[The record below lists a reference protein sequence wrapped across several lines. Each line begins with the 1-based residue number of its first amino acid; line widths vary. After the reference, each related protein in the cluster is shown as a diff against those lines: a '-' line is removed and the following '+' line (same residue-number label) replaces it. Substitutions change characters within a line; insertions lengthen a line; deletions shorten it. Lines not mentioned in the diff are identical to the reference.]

1 MIRQATTDDLPR
13 LMAVA
18 AEFWAL
24 TPWFKMGVERDDI
37 AICSALEN
45 AIENGSCFVGE
56 RGVIFG
62 FMGPVWASPQNKIAV
77 ELAWWGAGEG
87 MELLAAFEQWA
98 KDEGAIGVQMSTL
111 GADHDD
117 KTETKLRAAGYQ
129 VSERGFFKRVMQ

>member
-1 MIRQATTDDLPR
+1 MIRQATSDDLPR

-18 AEFWAL
+18 AQFWAL
-24 TPWFKMGVERDDI
+24 TPWFRMGVERDDI

-45 AIENGSCFVGE
+45 AIENGSCFVGDK
-56 RGVIFG
+56 GVIFG
-62 FMGPVWASPQNKIAV
+62 FMGPVWASPQHKIAV

-111 GADHDD
+111 GSADDAR
-117 KTETKLRAAGYQ
+117 TEEKLIKAGYR
-129 VSERGFFKRVMQ
+129 VSERGLFKGLI